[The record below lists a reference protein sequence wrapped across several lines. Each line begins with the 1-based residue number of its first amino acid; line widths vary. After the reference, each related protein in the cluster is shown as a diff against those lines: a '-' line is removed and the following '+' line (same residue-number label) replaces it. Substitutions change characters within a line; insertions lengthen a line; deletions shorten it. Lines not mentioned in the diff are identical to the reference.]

1 MTLAESVG
9 TELRVPEG
17 LELRHH
23 SPTIGTEVLGIDL
36 RAPLADD
43 VVVFLRALFLERK
56 VLFFRDQDITTE
68 DHMAF
73 CRHWGELEVIPF
85 LPQHPDHPEVLVI
98 ERGEGNR
105 ATENIWH
112 SDVTWRERPSLGS
125 ALRSREVP
133 EVGGDTL
140 WADAELAYET
150 LSAPLKRA
158 VEGLEAEHSI
168 ATSLSVYMDDDTM
181 HEMLKTFPP
190 VRHPVVRTHP
200 ETGRKSLYVNLAHT
214 MRILDVPRE
223 DSRML
228 LRELANHFRTPE
240 LQCRFRW
247 TDNAIAF
254 WDNRSTQHY
263 AVQDYYPA
271 VRRMERV
278 TVQGDRPV

>member
-1 MTLAESVG
+1 M
-9 TELRVPEG
+9 
-17 LELRHH
+17 
-23 SPTIGTEVLGIDL
+23 
-36 RAPLADD
+36 
-43 VVVFLRALFLERK
+43 
-56 VLFFRDQDITTE
+56 
-68 DHMAF
+68 
-73 CRHWGELEVIPF
+73 IPF

-150 LSAPLKRA
+150 LSTPLKRA

-200 ETGRKSLYVNLAHT
+200 ETGRKSLHVNLAHT

-263 AVQDYYPA
+263 AGPGLLPGRSADGA
-271 VRRMERV
+271 GHRSGRSTRLATGAAERRGRWAAWSSQERV
-278 TVQGDRPV
+278 RVAPRSRCCWHSGVSG